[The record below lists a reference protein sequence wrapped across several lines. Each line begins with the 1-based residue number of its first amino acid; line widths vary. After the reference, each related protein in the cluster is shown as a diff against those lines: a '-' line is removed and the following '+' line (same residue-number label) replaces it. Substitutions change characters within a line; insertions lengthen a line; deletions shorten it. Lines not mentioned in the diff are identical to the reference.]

1 MNQIQSP
8 VQSPNSSASSRF
20 GWTGKGILLG
30 FGFALGYWW
39 QPAPGSDPRL
49 QQLASV
55 EAALTQTEQQLAQ
68 RDVEL
73 QIERHALA
81 EMDKTIKQ
89 QQSELLEQQGEL
101 RFYQKIMAPEN
112 TANGVVIDDLLLENG
127 LSPGHYRFE
136 LVLAQLKRRKQF
148 TRGRAV
154 IELIGSQEQK
164 PATFNLGVL
173 GNTDKQQKFS
183 FRYFQAIKGEFFL
196 PHQFVPEKIKIT
208 LDMPKRRGQ
217 VKAQLVEEL
226 NWADVLQEKV
236 LPLLHPVDNEGQVP
250 TEGGVESAPDNA
262 TGAADGSQDQE

>member
-1 MNQIQSP
+1 MNQIQPP
-8 VQSPNSSASSRF
+8 VQSPNSSARSGF
-20 GWTGKGILLG
+20 GWVGKGILLG
-30 FGFALGYWW
+30 LGFAAGYLW
-39 QPAPGSDPRL
+39 QPAPASDPRL
-49 QQLASV
+49 ARLA
-55 EAALTQTEQQLAQ
+55 EAESALIQAEKQLAQ

-112 TANGVVIDDLLLENG
+112 TANGVVIDDMLLENG
-127 LSPGHYRFE
+127 ISPGHYRFE

-148 TRGRAV
+148 TRGRAM
-154 IELIGSQEQK
+154 IELIGSQQQK

-173 GNTDKQQKFS
+173 GNSDKQQKFS

-208 LDMPKRRGQ
+208 LDMPKHRGQ
-217 VKAQLVEEL
+217 VKARLVEEL
-226 NWADVLQEKV
+226 NWTEVLQEKV
-236 LPLLHPVDNEGQVP
+236 LPLLHPA
-250 TEGGVESAPDNA
+250 ESESPADTLPEQAPDAA
-262 TGAADGSQDQE
+262 TDEPGGSQDPE